1 MYKDAINILLGMMDQ
16 FPDVYKISII
26 DHDHLEVNWTDEEFH
41 TEIFNSASEMIEW
54 LENNIEKKAA

>member
-1 MYKDAINILLGMMDQ
+1 MYKEAINTLLGLMNQ

-41 TEIFNSASEMIEW
+41 TEVFNSVSEMLEW
-54 LENNIEKKAA
+54 LENNIENKAA